1 MKTVGQILKEAR
13 IKKNLSLEE
22 IEKKIKIRAKYL
34 AAIEDDNFH
43 QISGGT
49 VVAQGFI
56 KNYGEFLDLSPQIL
70 KAVFRRDFGEG
81 QQGQILPRGIYR
93 PLGQIGFSWTPRL
106 TAIAGIFFFLSLFIL
121 FLIYQFFLFFGPP
134 QLRVILPQNGAVF
147 QEQTIEIKGKTDRD
161 AAVYINSEL
170 VSLDERGNFSEDF
183 ILTAGENKIRIEA
196 VSRRGKKAII
206 ERKVFFQFP

>member
-1 MKTVGQILKEAR
+1 
-13 IKKNLSLEE
+13 
-22 IEKKIKIRAKYL
+22 
-34 AAIEDDNFH
+34 
-43 QISGGT
+43 
-49 VVAQGFI
+49 
-56 KNYGEFLDLSPQIL
+56 LDLSPQIL

-121 FLIYQFFLFFGPP
+121 FLVYQFFLFFGPP
-134 QLRVILPQNGAVF
+134 QLRVISPQNEAVF

-161 AAVYINSEL
+161 AAVYINNEL
-170 VSLDERGNFSEDF
+170 VSLDDKGNFAEDF
-183 ILTAGENKIRIEA
+183 SLTAGENKIRIEA